1 MHSVSTVRRWKWLI
15 LSVFE
20 ILVFKNVRKVAK
32 FELFLHLLH
41 NVIRYGICND
51 LLRVEALRLLLLLLR
66 ILLLLVVAIVLI
78 PLHVVLLLL
87 ILRVILLLLLLIL
100 LRIIIN

>member
-1 MHSVSTVRRWKWLI
+1 MRSVSTVRRWEWLI

-20 ILVFKNVRKVAK
+20 ILVFKNVREVAK
-32 FELFLHLLH
+32 LELFLHLLH
-41 NVIRYGICND
+41 DMVRYSICND
-51 LLRVEALRLLLLLLR
+51 LLRVEALRLLLLLLM
-66 ILLLLVVAIVLI
+66 ILLLLLVAIVLI

-87 ILRVILLLLLLIL
+87 ILRVNLWLLLLIL